1 VEESVNHA
9 TLLTDCCFPALPQ
22 IAVKTN
28 RNVLSSRTAS
38 FPPAWRTKPACATGV
53 MAHAGTSGVYANR
66 PRHGVDLRRF
76 LIRFTVTKDRNI
88 QGIDSGGKM
97 GGSHMIA
104 TGGIVNAAIPSE
116 DRAFLA
122 PGRRSSV
129 HRLNTATP
137 ASLRRSQFTLEDM
150 RHTGHFAPTKPDVVP
165 SSRLFTSFLR
175 NRRNRSPSIMR
186 DSCER
191 RRCPARCSF
200 FQCHPITARFHWLK
214 KLSRRPHGRL
224 CE

>member
-1 VEESVNHA
+1 MS
-9 TLLTDCCFPALPQ
+9 
-22 IAVKTN
+22 
-28 RNVLSSRTAS
+28 
-38 FPPAWRTKPACATGV
+38 WR
-53 MAHAGTSGVYANR
+53 HAGTSGVYANR

-76 LIRFTVTKDRNI
+76 LIRFTLTKDRNI

-165 SSRLFTSFLR
+165 SLRLFTSFLR
-175 NRRNRSPSIMR
+175 NRRNRSPSIVR

-200 FQCHPITARFHWLK
+200 FQCHPITARFHGLK

-224 CE
+224 SALRISSTSSPTGTTVPDSLSSSGASPRLSFEAGPISGEVRRRK